1 MALPRALLIM
11 VSSLIQIEIGLLL
24 SWNAL
29 RGPLIS
35 SWVLR
40 WNERN
45 GQKGKGVAGHKF
57 YHVRRSRGDPATKL
71 LDSII
76 WLFNFLASNFI
87 VDTIFF
93 LLLLFFEIL
102 VPIILHFYY
111 SLKKEWK
118 EKMELREILYINGII
133 VY

>member
-1 MALPRALLIM
+1 MAKR
-11 VSSLIQIEIGLLL
+11 
-24 SWNAL
+24 
-29 RGPLIS
+29 
-35 SWVLR
+35 
-40 WNERN
+40 
-45 GQKGKGVAGHKF
+45 GKGWPVTNFTMYEDLVAILQRN
-57 YHVRRSRGDPATKL
+57 Y
-71 LDSII
+71 SII
-76 WLFNFLASNFI
+76 RLFNFLASNFI

-111 SLKKEWK
+111 SLKKELK